1 MAGIEFDGVN
11 NKIELNTGAAAADQ
25 HILFNGNAQD
35 FYIGLDDSADDL
47 LIGLGSAVGTT
58 PIIAIDE
65 NKLSTFSGAITVGV
79 DDTGHDVKLFG
90 ATSGKYWLWDESADG
105 VVAVSNLQQ
114 TGTITVGV
122 DDTGHDVKLFGAT
135 SGSYALWDESADDLN
150 LIASG
155 LGIGTAKDLGVGI
168 HIRTADSS
176 GSANS
181 GCDELVI
188 ENNGPAGI
196 QINSANDSIGLIC
209 FGDDGANNRGYIQ
222 YNHDGDLLSIGT
234 AASTAWHITSGG
246 DLLPGATDHGIHLGV
261 TTAGDANLLS
271 DYEEGSWTPS
281 NSDVTLGVTDA
292 HYTKIGNVV
301 TIAGYVTWPSNSDG
315 SAAQVEGLP
324 FTVKSGNHFGYLTGR
339 AGGIDNQVVVQC
351 NAGTTEADLYQ
362 ENDTGLSNADLSG
375 AYFTFSGL
383 YFV

>member
-1 MAGIEFDGVN
+1 MAELRINTTGKLSLFDADDSHAASIVAGTVTANENVMSLATAGV
-11 NKIELNTGAAAADQ
+11 T
-25 HILFNGNAQD
+25 FNVPTITLGDATAEDTKLVFDGNAQD

-47 LIGLGSAVGTT
+47 LIGLGSTVGTT
-58 PIIAIDE
+58 PIISLDE

-79 DDTGHDVKLFG
+79 
-90 ATSGKYWLWDESADG
+90 
-105 VVAVSNLQQ
+105 N
-114 TGTITVGV
+114 
-122 DDTGHDVKLFGAT
+122 DTGHDVKLFGAT

>member
-1 MAGIEFDGVN
+1 MAELRINTTGKLSLFDADDSHAASIVAGTVTANENVMSLATAGV
-11 NKIELNTGAAAADQ
+11 T
-25 HILFNGNAQD
+25 FNVPTITLGDATAEDTKLVFDGNAQD

-47 LIGLGSAVGTT
+47 LIGLGSTVGTT
-58 PIIAIDE
+58 PIISLDE

-79 DDTGHDVKLFG
+79 
-90 ATSGKYWLWDESADG
+90 
-105 VVAVSNLQQ
+105 N
-114 TGTITVGV
+114 
-122 DDTGHDVKLFGAT
+122 DTGHDVKLFGAT

-261 TTAGDANLLS
+261 TSAGDANLLS